1 MTAVG
6 KVMIKAGGHAA
17 STEFLSTCSEGI
29 QVVYYLDPFS
39 DSNLPAPTGP
49 DHSLTMA
56 QVTLDTIAAAGVV
69 GRANCGHV
77 KLAGKADPCSLLK
90 ADALFRVAADAAP

>member
-1 MTAVG
+1 MRGANRPGNGGLRTESNLWEHLPLFLTGSRNAPFRRGSVLHAPYVELAMTAVG

-49 DHSLTMA
+49 DHS
-56 QVTLDTIAAAGVV
+56 
-69 GRANCGHV
+69 
-77 KLAGKADPCSLLK
+77 
-90 ADALFRVAADAAP
+90 